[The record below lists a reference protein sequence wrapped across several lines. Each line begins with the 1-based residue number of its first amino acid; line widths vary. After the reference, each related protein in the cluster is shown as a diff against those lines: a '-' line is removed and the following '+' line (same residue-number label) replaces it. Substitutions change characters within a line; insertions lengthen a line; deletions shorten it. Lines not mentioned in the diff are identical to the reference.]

1 MPQKEGRPSGIA
13 FIEFSKPSEAKKA
26 MEAENGADLDGR
38 ALKVNYSG
46 DKPTGRDFGGRPGS
60 EGGGES
66 TTIFVGNLG
75 FRTT

>member
-1 MPQKEGRPSGIA
+1 MPQKDGRPSGIA

-26 MEAENGADLDGR
+26 MEAENGNDLDGR
-38 ALKVNYSG
+38 SLKVNFSG
-46 DKPTGRDFGGRPGS
+46 DKPTGRDFGGAGGA
-60 EGGGES
+60 GGGES